1 MRIVLNGDPAELP
14 GPMSVSALLDHLKI
28 DPRMVAVE
36 CDREVIKR
44 ARYGETMVVDG
55 TEVEVVAF
63 VGGGAPPCAKLR
75 RD

>member
-14 GPMSVSALLDHLKI
+14 GTMSVLALLEHLKI

-36 CDREVIKR
+36 VDRDVIKR

-63 VGGGAPPCAKLR
+63 VGGGAPAVR
-75 RD
+75 